1 MKLGLLL
8 DHETILRNAAGRD
21 PEIAGVTADSRAVAR
36 GFLFAALPGA
46 KHDGRAYVGEALRRG
61 AAAVLAGPGLDL
73 PAGVPYVEAA
83 NPRRAFARAAAR
95 FAGVQPRT
103 VVAVTGTSGKTSVAS
118 FARQIWDHAGRKA
131 ASLGT
136 LGLVAP
142 HMARYGALTTADP
155 VSLHKDLAELA
166 AAGVNHVA
174 IEASSHGLDQCR
186 LDGVTLTAAAFT
198 NLSRDHLD
206 YHPTMEAYLAA
217 KQRLFDTLLPQ
228 GAVAVLNADA
238 PEYAALR
245 DICLARRQRVI
256 GYGRTGDDIRLVS
269 ATPVPQGQ
277 DLEIVAFGQSRRIT
291 LPLAGAFQAMNV
303 LAAVGLTVGTG
314 LSPHA
319 ALDALPALEGV
330 PGRLQ
335 LAGIK
340 ENGASVYVDYAHKP
354 DALATVLDAL
364 KPHVEGRL
372 VVVFGCGGD
381 RDAGKRPIMGRI
393 ASERADRVIVTD
405 DNPRSEDPATVRAAI
420 LAAAPGAIE
429 IASRE
434 DAIRAAVAGL
444 GAGDVLV
451 IAGKGHERGQI
462 VGDVTLP
469 FDDFEQARLALAGG
483 DA

>member
-8 DHETILRNAAGRD
+8 DHETSLRNAAGRD

-36 GFLFAALPGA
+36 GFLFAALPGT

-95 FAGVQPRT
+95 FTGAQPRT

-166 AAGVNHVA
+166 AAGVDHVA

-217 KQRLFDTLLPQ
+217 KRRLFDTLLPQ

-256 GYGRTGDDIRLVS
+256 GYGRAGDDIRLVS

-277 DLEIVAFGQSRRIT
+277 DLEIVAFGQSRRVT

-303 LAAVGLTVGTG
+303 LAAIGLTVGSG

-340 ENGASVYVDYAHKP
+340 DNGASVYIDYAHKP

-393 ASERADRVIVTD
+393 ASARADRVIVTD
-405 DNPRSEDPATVRAAI
+405 DNPRSEDPATIRAAI

-434 DAIRAAVAGL
+434 DAIRAAVAQL
-444 GAGDVLV
+444 GTGDVLV

-483 DA
+483 SA

>member
-8 DHETILRNAAGRD
+8 DNETTLRNAAGRD
-21 PEIAGVTADSRAVAR
+21 PEIAGLTADSRAVAA

-61 AAAVLAGPGLDL
+61 AAAILAGPGLDL

-95 FAGVQPRT
+95 FAGSQPRT

-118 FARQIWDHAGRKA
+118 FARQIWSHAGRKA

-142 HMARYGALTTADP
+142 HASRYGALTTADP
-155 VSLHKDLAELA
+155 VTLHKDLAELA
-166 AAGVNHVA
+166 AAGVDHAA

-206 YHPTMEAYLAA
+206 YHLSMEAYFAA
-217 KQRLFDTLLPQ
+217 KRRLFDTLLPQ
-228 GAVAVLNADA
+228 GAVAVLNADV
-238 PEYAALR
+238 PEYEALR
-245 DICLARRQRVI
+245 AVCLARRQRVI
-256 GYGRTGDDIRLVS
+256 AYGRAGADIRLVS

-277 DLEIVAFGQSRRIT
+277 DIEIVAFGSSRRIT
-291 LPLAGAFQAMNV
+291 LPLAGSFQTMNV
-303 LAAVGLTVGTG
+303 LAAIGLTVGTG

-319 ALDALPALEGV
+319 ALDALTALEGV

-335 LAGIK
+335 LAGVK
-340 ENGASVYVDYAHKP
+340 DNGASVYVDYAHKP
-354 DALATVLDAL
+354 DALATVLKAL

-372 VVVFGCGGD
+372 AVVFGCGGD

-393 ASERADRVIVTD
+393 AAELADRVVVTD
-405 DNPRSEDPATVRAAI
+405 DNPRSEDPAAIRAAV
-420 LAAAPGAIE
+420 LAAAPGARE
-429 IASRE
+429 IGSRE
-434 DAIRAAVAGL
+434 DAIRIAVGEL
-444 GAGDVLV
+444 EAGDVLV
-451 IAGKGHERGQI
+451 IAGKGHEQGQI
-462 VGDVTLP
+462 VGTTVLP
-469 FDDFEQARLALAGG
+469 FDDLDQARRALAGG

>member
-8 DHETILRNAAGRD
+8 DNETTLRNAAGRD
-21 PEIAGVTADSRAVAR
+21 PEIAGLTADSRAVAA

-61 AAAVLAGPGLDL
+61 AAAILAGPGLDL

-95 FAGVQPRT
+95 FAGSQPRT

-118 FARQIWDHAGRKA
+118 FARQIWSHAGRKA

-142 HMARYGALTTADP
+142 HASRYGALTTADP
-155 VSLHKDLAELA
+155 VTLHKDLAELA
-166 AAGVNHVA
+166 AAGVDHAA

-206 YHPTMEAYLAA
+206 YHPSMEAYFAA
-217 KQRLFDTLLPQ
+217 KRRLFDTLLPQ
-228 GAVAVLNADA
+228 GAVAVLNADV
-238 PEYAALR
+238 PEYEALR
-245 DICLARRQRVI
+245 AVCLARRQRVI
-256 GYGRTGDDIRLVS
+256 AYGRAGADIRLVS

-277 DLEIVAFGQSRRIT
+277 DIEIAAFGGARRIT
-291 LPLAGAFQAMNV
+291 LPLAGSFQTMNV
-303 LAAVGLTVGTG
+303 LAAIGLTVGTG

-319 ALDALPALEGV
+319 ALDALTALEGV

-335 LAGIK
+335 LAGVK
-340 ENGASVYVDYAHKP
+340 DNGACVYVDYAHKP
-354 DALATVLDAL
+354 DALATVLKAL
-364 KPHVEGRL
+364 KPHVEGKL
-372 VVVFGCGGD
+372 AVVFGCGGD

-393 ASERADRVIVTD
+393 AAELADRVVVTD
-405 DNPRSEDPATVRAAI
+405 DNPRSEDPAAIRAAV
-420 LAAAPGAIE
+420 LAAAPGARE
-429 IASRE
+429 IGSRE
-434 DAIRAAVAGL
+434 DAIRIAVGEL
-444 GAGDVLV
+444 EAGDVLV
-451 IAGKGHERGQI
+451 IAGKGHEQGQI
-462 VGDVTLP
+462 VGTTVLP
-469 FDDFEQARLALAGG
+469 FDDLDQARRALAGG